1 MNAWSSIATCAVAT
15 LVVALG
21 CSPEPRPVAPAPA
34 APAPA
39 APAAPAGAAACN
51 NQPNM
56 SAALGELRAARGSLD
71 KAEHDKGGWRVKAI
85 EATETATRETERGC
99 AFADTH

>member
-1 MNAWSSIATCAVAT
+1 MNSWNAIAVCSITT

-21 CSPEPRPVAPAPA
+21 CSPAPA
-34 APAPA
+34 APSG
-39 APAAPAGAAACN
+39 AGACS

-56 SAALGELRAARGSLD
+56 SSALESLRSARASLD
-71 KAEHDKGGWRVKAI
+71 RAEQDKGGWRVKAI
-85 EATETATRETERGC
+85 EATNTAINETERGC